1 MANPIKA
8 IKRALK
14 GRKAKRG
21 YNELGTARLLS
32 DWILSDD
39 DANARLTQHLG
50 HLRRMC
56 RDLAETNKYA
66 ARYLDLRVSNVV
78 GPNGFKL
85 QSRCVDKRKQKD
97 QYARQLIEN
106 KWKEFKSP
114 EIYTASGE
122 VHGNDEDRLHE
133 RALGVDGEV
142 FILIYPGFDNAHR
155 FAIRTIESDFVDH
168 EFNLNKLPNGNRV
181 VMGRELTPQ
190 GRCVAI
196 WLAGE
201 QDGALI
207 KSHSGGK
214 RSRIPCLS
222 EYMRNGVG
230 APAKSGYILHHF
242 QKKRPEQQRGVSDL
256 VYSLESLRHLERTEE
271 AHHMA
276 ARLAS
281 CAVFQRVDDNAD
293 DWDYEESER
302 FADQMQV
309 TPGFVLRSGLGRKWE
324 ILQPQFPNTSL
335 PDHAKHTL
343 RGAGSALGI
352 SYDSF
357 SGDLEGTSYS
367 SGRLGALTERDGWRA
382 KQDSAINGRIRPI
395 FNAWLRTQL
404 AYNILGGLA
413 IEEESKFQAC
423 HIQARRW
430 DWIDPQ
436 KDSAGKRSD
445 LDMKL
450 TSPQRVIA
458 ERGDDVEE
466 VLSEWVEYE
475 ELLEGKGL
483 KAQSKEQGESVAKTL
498 QQVYLAVGK
507 VITAEEAREIVNA
520 IGGNLT
526 KPLPKNF
533 EKPEAARF
541 VEWLENVRD
550 TSPLSDQSKTA
561 EIKDNGKN

>member
-8 IKRALK
+8 IRRALK

-21 YNELGTARLLS
+21 YSELNTARLLS
-32 DWILSDD
+32 DWVMSDD
-39 DANARLTQHLG
+39 DANDKLTQHLG

-56 RDLAETNKYA
+56 RDLAETNKYTG
-66 ARYLDLRVSNVV
+66 RYLDLRVMNVV
-78 GPNGFKL
+78 GPNGFQL
-85 QSRCVDKRKQKD
+85 QSRAADRSGNKD
-97 QYARQLIEN
+97 QFARTVIEN
-106 KWKEFKSP
+106 KWREWKLP
-114 EIYTASGE
+114 ENCTVSGE
-122 VHGNDEDRLHE
+122 MHGNDEDRLHE
-133 RALGVDGEV
+133 RTLGVDGEV
-142 FILIYPGFDNAHR
+142 FILVYPGFDNAHR
-155 FAIRTIESDFVDH
+155 FATRTISSDFVDH
-168 EFNLNKLPNGNRV
+168 EFNLKKLSNGNRV

-196 WLAGE
+196 WLTGE

-207 KSHSGGK
+207 KPHQGGK

-222 EYMRNGVG
+222 EYMKKGVG

-242 QKKRPEQQRGVSDL
+242 SKKRPEQQRGVSDL
-256 VYSLESLRHLERTEE
+256 VYALESLRHLERTEE

-324 ILQPQFPNTSL
+324 ILQPQFPNTAL
-335 PDHAKHTL
+335 PDHAKQTL
-343 RGAGSALGI
+343 QGAGASLGI
-352 SYDSF
+352 SYNAF

-367 SGRLGALTERDGWRA
+367 SGRLGSLTERDCWKT
-382 KQDSAINGRIRPI
+382 KQNEAINGRIRPI

-413 IEEESKFQAC
+413 IEEETKFQSA

-430 DWIDPQ
+430 DHIDPL
-436 KDSAGKRSD
+436 KDSAGRKSD
-445 LDMKL
+445 LQARI

-458 ERGDDVEE
+458 ERGDDIEE
-466 VLSEWVEYE
+466 VLNEWAEYE
-475 ELLEGKGL
+475 ALVESKGL
-483 KAQSKEQGESVAKTL
+483 LATDFRSSELDASLSKDED
-498 QQVYLAVGK
+498 
-507 VITAEEAREIVNA
+507 EEDIDQKFYE
-520 IGGNLT
+520 
-526 KPLPKNF
+526 KEKKKKKKKNI
-533 EKPEAARF
+533 EP
-541 VEWLENVRD
+541 
-550 TSPLSDQSKTA
+550 
-561 EIKDNGKN
+561 